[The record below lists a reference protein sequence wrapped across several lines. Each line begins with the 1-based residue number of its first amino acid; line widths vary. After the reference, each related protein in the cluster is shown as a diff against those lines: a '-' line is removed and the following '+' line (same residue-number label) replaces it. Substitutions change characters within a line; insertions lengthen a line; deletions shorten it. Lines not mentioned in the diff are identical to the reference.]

1 MSRIVIAL
9 TEKEEAISLQNSLH
23 DAGFHPYIASDS
35 NLMLSRIAAGY
46 EYLIVDLTIMENLDI
61 NLPRF
66 IREKNPSMGVIIAS
80 DKESLS
86 RAVSISR
93 RENFRY
99 ISKPIT
105 ISDVRFVIDK
115 LKMRGRDEADYFEG
129 RFIGASEKIQKIKA
143 IIKKIARSDSNVM
156 ITGETG
162 TGKEVVARSIYE
174 LSARSEGPFVA
185 VNSAAIPDNLLESE
199 IFGYKRGAF
208 TGAVGDKKGMI
219 ELADNGTLFLD
230 EIADL
235 NLNLQAKLLRV
246 LEYGEFRRLGDENV
260 KKVNIR
266 VLAATNRDLKPAIAK
281 KEFREDLFFR
291 LNVIHIHLPPLRER
305 QEDIP
310 LLIRF
315 FMEKYNRH
323 SGKTILGIDAK
334 ARAAMLAYSYPGN
347 IRELENIIQHA
358 FAMCTSDIITID
370 DLPIYMQNISP
381 VKQLPAFGGPDGAD
395 TVNADNDLLLS
406 EVEKATILKAFAR
419 FGDNHTKAA
428 KALGISRSTL
438 WRKMKEYGINLSV

>member
-9 TEKEEAISLQNSLH
+9 TDKEEAIMVQNSLH
-23 DAGFHPYIASDS
+23 DTGFLPFISSDS
-35 NLMLSRIAAGY
+35 NSMLSKIAAGY
-46 EYLIVDLTIMENLDI
+46 EYLIVDLSIIENIDT
-61 NLPRF
+61 NLSRF
-66 IREKNPSMGVIIAS
+66 IREKNPSMGVIIVS
-80 DKESLS
+80 GKDTLP
-86 RAVSISR
+86 RAVALSR

-99 ISKPIT
+99 ISRPIS

-115 LKMRGRDEADYFEG
+115 LGEQGREEADYFAG
-129 RFIGASEKIQKIKA
+129 RLIGTSEKMQKIKG
-143 IIKKIARSDSNVM
+143 IIRKVARSDSNVM

-162 TGKEVVARSIYE
+162 TGKEVVARAIYE
-174 LSARSEGPFVA
+174 LSARAEGPFVA

-199 IFGYKRGAF
+199 LFGYRRGAF
-208 TGAVGDKKGMI
+208 TGASADKRGMI

-235 NLNLQAKLLRV
+235 NMSLQAKMLRV
-246 LEYGEFRRLGDENV
+246 LEYGEYRRLGDEAA

-266 VLAATNRDLKPAIAK
+266 VLAATNRDLKPAIARR
-281 KEFREDLFFR
+281 EFREDLFFR
-291 LNVIHIHLPPLRER
+291 LNVIHIHLPPLRDR
-305 QEDIP
+305 QDDIP
-310 LLIRF
+310 LLLRF

-323 SGKTILGIDAK
+323 SGKNMLGIDAK
-334 ARAAMLAYSYPGN
+334 ARAAMLAYDYPGN

-358 FAMCTSDIITID
+358 FAMCASDIITIE
-370 DLPIYMQNISP
+370 DLPVFMQNVSP
-381 VKQLPAFGGPDGAD
+381 VKRLAAFGGPDGTD
-395 TVNADNDLLLS
+395 TANADNDLLLS

-438 WRKMKEYGINLSV
+438 WRKMKEYGINQVT